1 VDEAA
6 KGQGISPE
14 GHISSMYQKDSVHRL
29 AGNSVVGS
37 KVVRFAGESV
47 PQEKAAGIEEEMVGE
62 ARERKIEECNPP
74 GKKNVTWGTR
84 PASEGWALQKYE
96 TVKRKKV
103 GLEDFFAEAGED

>member
-1 VDEAA
+1 LRVRERNAKKDGQEQQQVDEAA

-47 PQEKAAGIEEEMVGE
+47 AQELGVEVEEEKKE
-62 ARERKIEECNPP
+62 KLESDPSTSRP
-74 GKKNVTWGTR
+74 GA
-84 PASEGWALQKYE
+84 P
-96 TVKRKKV
+96 
-103 GLEDFFAEAGED
+103 